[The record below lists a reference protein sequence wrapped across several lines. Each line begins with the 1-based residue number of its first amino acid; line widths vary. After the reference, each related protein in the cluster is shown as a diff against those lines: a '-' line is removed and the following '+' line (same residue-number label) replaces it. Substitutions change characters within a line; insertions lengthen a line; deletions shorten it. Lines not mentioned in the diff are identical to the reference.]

1 MEAIKLRKEKTDDGE
16 KMGNDDNC
24 DFDYGGGG
32 GGGGGVSGGGFYGGG
47 GDEKMSSQT
56 EPWKQCKSTGN
67 FIRSSRFAQR
77 LAPMKASHSLGYI
90 PYTESD
96 SGFSSSYQTKSNSA
110 SKLDEFQPSTLTR
123 SSSLSQLNNWAS
135 EMRHS
140 YSNSR
145 LNRSFCSFESNDP
158 ILKELR
164 DCLEDSENRRT
175 NLIEK
180 LKEAQK
186 TLQGQS
192 DRLSKIEITSKG
204 NSSMLN
210 ELKKKEL
217 DYKKKL
223 LELEKMK
230 TERSQLKIEKKR
242 LTEEM
247 QQRLDNVQTQLQT
260 LQSRYQICQ
269 KENEKRMKLLEQST
283 DAIKM
288 VEEENYKLIREKGK
302 IKAESDIYKESLG
315 TLQLKC
321 TLLEEKN
328 KTLEK
333 DISTVKEEYFI
344 YKSYTEKIEEKLIKE
359 TEQARLYYDEN
370 KYLADGYKSL
380 EEDKELISKQLKHC
394 ENSLSDLQS
403 QLAVIRTE
411 KDLFQEELNGEKLK
425 LHDINTSKEE
435 LIKENTQLQKKINT
449 LQYDAN
455 TKELAIS
462 SYKNDYRKLEE
473 EYSAVKKVCE
483 DLSGELCTLKASY
496 EEKMEKLNLLESNT
510 SLVIQEHQ
518 LIQKERKSKTL
529 SCQPYFH
536 TDSAVDAPI
545 LYYWFQPLNISR
557 VTNNKNISTRGSLES
572 KKHDHLNEREK
583 QEEIIDKLKTEIDHK
598 DESWSQLKG
607 RCHHLDQELVKT
619 KEKLTH
625 SVSNQK
631 EELFGW
637 KNTCERLTE
646 ALNRKENEIQT
657 LTDRCRDL
665 DETTLQLKLE
675 IHSYKDQ
682 ISTLRS
688 QQQLFHRLKEENRRL
703 LKEKVENEQ
712 LIKLLET
719 EKEVLTKNTNRE
731 IKCSQRDLA
740 KMEQDLD
747 HANQVNQ
754 ELKVANEVLTEKINS
769 SQNENQELKEALTE
783 SSKMV
788 SAEDHDGLNASHK
801 DLLVEYKQLKEAY
814 LRLVD
819 KEESS
824 QNVNDLSNQLGDI
837 NTELERLKVE
847 NENLLSQKQKWEAT
861 QTTDVDSCR
870 LELEQTKEELEQQRV
885 ANELLKKESLADV
898 DKDLQQ
904 MRQELHQL
912 MGVIR
917 NKDQEIEN
925 LGSQLKSS
933 QSQIQ
938 TCEET
943 IQQLKTSLNDL
954 KSKEPVDAPVTA
966 TTNSS
971 TMAPLTINTDK
982 TTSSKENG
990 DVFSPLEPV
999 AENENSLKQIMEDY
1013 PSVTLRSASVTDSLS
1028 SVDAASKSSDVPLSP
1043 NSDRLH
1049 SLIAKYRN
1057 PGDAPASPDRGR
1069 VSGRPHSIGPGSS
1082 FSGMSRILGLTTPKP
1097 FYLSSGGAKFNRM
1110 SGTSSAL
1117 SGGPSSTSSEPGTD
1131 LPPLAT
1137 STTSSM
1143 PSSSFLQSVNS
1154 KGELTK
1160 TSPSSFPKSPPVP
1173 PPRPASRPSSVHSPV
1188 QDVQAVAL
1196 NGNTETRSASPKLL
1210 PKPQQR
1216 QQQQQQPQQQP
1227 KEQQPEPESVANN
1240 DIEEVRANMIV
1251 DV

>member
-1 MEAIKLRKEKTDDGE
+1 
-16 KMGNDDNC
+16 
-24 DFDYGGGG
+24 
-32 GGGGGVSGGGFYGGG
+32 
-47 GDEKMSSQT
+47 
-56 EPWKQCKSTGN
+56 
-67 FIRSSRFAQR
+67 
-77 LAPMKASHSLGYI
+77 
-90 PYTESD
+90 
-96 SGFSSSYQTKSNSA
+96 
-110 SKLDEFQPSTLTR
+110 
-123 SSSLSQLNNWAS
+123 
-135 EMRHS
+135 
-140 YSNSR
+140 
-145 LNRSFCSFESNDP
+145 
-158 ILKELR
+158 
-164 DCLEDSENRRT
+164 
-175 NLIEK
+175 
-180 LKEAQK
+180 
-186 TLQGQS
+186 
-192 DRLSKIEITSKG
+192 
-204 NSSMLN
+204 
-210 ELKKKEL
+210 
-217 DYKKKL
+217 
-223 LELEKMK
+223 
-230 TERSQLKIEKKR
+230 
-242 LTEEM
+242 M

-425 LHDINTSKEE
+425 LQDINTSKEE
-435 LIKENTQLQKKINT
+435 LLKENTQLQKKINT

-518 LIQKERKSKTL
+518 LIQKERWDLEKTVK
-529 SCQPYFH
+529 Q
-536 TDSAVDAPI
+536 
-545 LYYWFQPLNISR
+545 LNE
-557 VTNNKNISTRGSLES
+557 SLES

-754 ELKVANEVLTEKINS
+754 ELKVANEVLTDKINS

-788 SAEDHDGLNASHK
+788 SAEDHDGLNVSHK

-885 ANELLKKESLADV
+885 ANELLKKELKDREQNQSSNIEESLADV

-1216 QQQQQQPQQQP
+1216 QQQQQPQQQP

>member
-1 MEAIKLRKEKTDDGE
+1 
-16 KMGNDDNC
+16 
-24 DFDYGGGG
+24 F
-32 GGGGGVSGGGFYGGG
+32 
-47 GDEKMSSQT
+47 
-56 EPWKQCKSTGN
+56 
-67 FIRSSRFAQR
+67 
-77 LAPMKASHSLGYI
+77 
-90 PYTESD
+90 
-96 SGFSSSYQTKSNSA
+96 
-110 SKLDEFQPSTLTR
+110 
-123 SSSLSQLNNWAS
+123 
-135 EMRHS
+135 
-140 YSNSR
+140 
-145 LNRSFCSFESNDP
+145 
-158 ILKELR
+158 
-164 DCLEDSENRRT
+164 
-175 NLIEK
+175 
-180 LKEAQK
+180 
-186 TLQGQS
+186 
-192 DRLSKIEITSKG
+192 
-204 NSSMLN
+204 
-210 ELKKKEL
+210 
-217 DYKKKL
+217 
-223 LELEKMK
+223 
-230 TERSQLKIEKKR
+230 
-242 LTEEM
+242 
-247 QQRLDNVQTQLQT
+247 
-260 LQSRYQICQ
+260 
-269 KENEKRMKLLEQST
+269 
-283 DAIKM
+283 
-288 VEEENYKLIREKGK
+288 
-302 IKAESDIYKESLG
+302 
-315 TLQLKC
+315 
-321 TLLEEKN
+321 
-328 KTLEK
+328 
-333 DISTVKEEYFI
+333 
-344 YKSYTEKIEEKLIKE
+344 
-359 TEQARLYYDEN
+359 
-370 KYLADGYKSL
+370 
-380 EEDKELISKQLKHC
+380 
-394 ENSLSDLQS
+394 
-403 QLAVIRTE
+403 
-411 KDLFQEELNGEKLK
+411 
-425 LHDINTSKEE
+425 
-435 LIKENTQLQKKINT
+435 
-449 LQYDAN
+449 
-455 TKELAIS
+455 
-462 SYKNDYRKLEE
+462 
-473 EYSAVKKVCE
+473 
-483 DLSGELCTLKASY
+483 
-496 EEKMEKLNLLESNT
+496 
-510 SLVIQEHQ
+510 
-518 LIQKERKSKTL
+518 
-529 SCQPYFH
+529 
-536 TDSAVDAPI
+536 
-545 LYYWFQPLNISR
+545 
-557 VTNNKNISTRGSLES
+557 
-572 KKHDHLNEREK
+572 
-583 QEEIIDKLKTEIDHK
+583 
-598 DESWSQLKG
+598 
-607 RCHHLDQELVKT
+607 
-619 KEKLTH
+619 
-625 SVSNQK
+625 
-631 EELFGW
+631 
-637 KNTCERLTE
+637 
-646 ALNRKENEIQT
+646 
-657 LTDRCRDL
+657 
-665 DETTLQLKLE
+665 
-675 IHSYKDQ
+675 
-682 ISTLRS
+682 
-688 QQQLFHRLKEENRRL
+688 RLKEENRRL

-788 SAEDHDGLNASHK
+788 SAEDHDMLNASHK
-801 DLLVEYKQLKEAY
+801 ELLVEYKQLKEAY

-824 QNVNDLSNQLGDI
+824 ENINDLTNQLGDV
-837 NTELERLKVE
+837 NTELERLKLE

-861 QTTDVDSCR
+861 QTTDGDSCR
-870 LELEQTKEELEQQRV
+870 LELEQTKEELEQQRI
-885 ANELLKKESLADV
+885 ANELLKKELKDREQNQSSNIEESLADV

-917 NKDQEIEN
+917 NKDQEIES

-943 IQQLKTSLNDL
+943 IQQLKTSLKDL
-954 KSKEPVDAPVTA
+954 KSKVPVDAPVTA

-1013 PSVTLRSASVTDSLS
+1013 PSVTLRSASVTESLS

-1097 FYLSSGGAKFNRM
+1097 FYLSSGGVKFNRM

-1131 LPPLAT
+1131 LPPLAS

-1143 PSSSFLQSVNS
+1143 PSSSFLQSMNS

-1188 QDVQAVAL
+1188 QDVQAVTL

-1216 QQQQQQPQQQP
+1216 QQRQQQQQQQQQPQEQQP
-1227 KEQQPEPESVANN
+1227 EPEPESVANN